1 MPGVREIFGSD
12 EFDSEDDESDAQ
24 RSQAH
29 AISGPSDPLFVG
41 DLDADLAMLAGGEYH
56 GTVTLARMAPNSVS
70 AAPRRDGTG
79 FERRADDELSERSAA
94 RSEGLGV
101 VHATSPTAP
110 TVPQVRRS
118 AFLAATAQMAG
129 AAEARATARMAHD
142 DDAGLVDRPDSSSES
157 AGFSCSGSDDDD
169 NDGSDESTSPHAGG
183 ASGSAAPG
191 PRQNRQVQKGAA
203 RTVRASERSAREARL
218 KASRGTI
225 ASVTRSPALLP
236 LRV

>member
-101 VHATSPTAP
+101 VHTTSPTAP

-118 AFLAATAQMAG
+118 AFLAATAQMA
-129 AAEARATARMAHD
+129 
-142 DDAGLVDRPDSSSES
+142 P
-157 AGFSCSGSDDDD
+157 
-169 NDGSDESTSPHAGG
+169 
-183 ASGSAAPG
+183 APG
-191 PRQNRQVQKGAA
+191 PRQNRQAQKGAA
-203 RTVRASERSAREARL
+203 DTARASDSSESAGFSSSGSDDDENDGSDGRTSSQARGASGSAAPDPRQNRQPQKNAAHTARACERSARSARL
-218 KASRGTI
+218 KASRDHRVGI
-225 ASVTRSPALLP
+225 AKRRAVAA
-236 LRV
+236 